1 MTTLL
6 EAKARQWE
14 SEWLA
19 PGVKKGRT
27 EEGLRLIG
35 RLAAL
40 KFGARTAERLAE
52 LTRGLLAQEHLD
64 LVGDWIIE

>member
-19 PGVKKGRT
+19 QGVKKGRT
-27 EEGLRLIG
+27 EEGLR
-35 RLAAL
+35 R
-40 KFGARTAERLAE
+40 
-52 LTRGLLAQEHLD
+52 
-64 LVGDWIIE
+64 